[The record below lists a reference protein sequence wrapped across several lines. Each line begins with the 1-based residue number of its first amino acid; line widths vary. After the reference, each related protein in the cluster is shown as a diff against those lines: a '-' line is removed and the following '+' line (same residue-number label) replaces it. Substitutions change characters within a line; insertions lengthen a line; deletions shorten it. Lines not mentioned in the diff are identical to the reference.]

1 MSSTPSSAGASPL
14 TGADA
19 SRNFSLDVLRG
30 IALLGILM
38 ISIWDFG
45 GFIANQQ
52 TYYRQGTHGGNY
64 SLLTAVSVLFEGKM
78 RALFAIAF
86 GAGII
91 LFLQK
96 KDHPSAAGVP
106 DLYIRRQV
114 WLIVFGVFNAFIL
127 LWPGDILF
135 HLGVM
140 GILLFVFAR
149 LSAKSL
155 LIAAIICTLIYC
167 GKNYWNYADDKKTY
181 RKYLAVTKVEEKFK
195 QDSTARAKTD
205 SINKVNDS
213 LKLKGLPVVSSD
225 TTTTKDSSVI
235 KTDSL
240 AAKKDTLTKKQQE
253 EKQAWEGLAKRVKY
267 DSSATDMENKAMR
280 SSYGKV
286 WNHLMGRSQNRE
298 AYWFYSIGIW
308 DLSSMLFLG
317 MALLGFGF
325 FSAGFSNKKY
335 VLIAA
340 ITLAAGFFL
349 AWLRISSLNERI
361 VDYAKYIDKNAVPP
375 NQFFP
380 IERFLLATGYAS
392 LIMLLVKTKFLNWLW
407 QALSAVGR
415 MAFTNYILQSIIC
428 TFFFYGY
435 GFGFFGRLSLA
446 ELYFIVA
453 EIWLVQI
460 VFSVFWLRYFR
471 TGPLEWLW
479 RCLVYRKWLPIKR
492 EETGS
497 LTPSTTHS

>member
-1 MSSTPSSAGASPL
+1 MSSTNSAAGTTPL
-14 TGADA
+14 TTVDR
-19 SRNFSLDVLRG
+19 SRIFSLDVLRG
-30 IALLGILM
+30 IALLGILLV
-38 ISIWDFG
+38 SIWEFG

-64 SLLTAVSVLFEGKM
+64 NLLTAVSILFEGKM

-91 LFLQK
+91 LYLQK
-96 KDHPSAAGVP
+96 KDRPSDAAVG

-149 LSAKSL
+149 LSARAL
-155 LIAAIICTLIYC
+155 FIAAIVCTLVYC
-167 GKNYWNYADDKKTY
+167 AKNYWNYADDKKTY
-181 RKYLAVTKVEEKFK
+181 RKYLAVTKVEDKFK
-195 QDSTARAKTD
+195 QDSIARFKTD

-213 LKLKGLPVVSSD
+213 LNGTPIVAADSTKS
-225 TTTTKDSSVI
+225 KDSAAI

-253 EKQAWEGLAKRVKY
+253 EKQAWEGLAKRMKY

-280 SSYGKV
+280 ASYGKV
-286 WNHLMGRSQNRE
+286 WNHLMGRSQNKE
-298 AYWFYSIGIW
+298 AFWFYSIGIW

-317 MALLGFGF
+317 MAMLGFGF

-335 VLIAA
+335 ALIAA

-415 MAFTNYILQSIIC
+415 MAFTNYILQSVIC

-435 GFGFFGRLSLA
+435 GFGFFGRLSQL
-446 ELYFIVA
+446 ELYFVIA
-453 EIWLVQI
+453 EIWLVLI

-471 TGPLEWLW
+471 QGPLEWLW
-479 RCLVYRKWLPIKR
+479 RCLIYRKWLPIKLQPA
-492 EETGS
+492 ET
-497 LTPSTTHS
+497 LTPSTTNS